1 MKILVTGST
10 GQLAGKIRELS
21 GTTNELNF
29 IFASK
34 DKLDITNTTEL
45 QRFFSSEKID
55 VLINCAAYTNVDGAE
70 STYQQANKV
79 NNFAVKEISRLSE
92 TYNFIFVHISTDY
105 VFDGSKGR
113 PYREKDKTSPL
124 GAYGKSKS
132 DGEVSIMENNCR
144 SIIIRTSW
152 LYSNLG
158 SNFVKNLLNL
168 AQENESLKVVDDQLG
183 SPTSAKDLS
192 KAIIHMIKS
201 KIFIEASSKKEIF
214 HFCNSGV
221 CSWYELANEVIKIK
235 KLDCKIIPCKTSEYK
250 NVAKRPF
257 YSALNNEKFSNS
269 FSFDIKTWQEALELS
284 LQETN
289 LN

>member
-1 MKILVTGST
+1 MKILVTGSA

-21 GTTNELNF
+21 GTIDELKF

-34 DKLDITNTTEL
+34 DKLDITDVTEL
-45 QRFFSSEKID
+45 RRFFSSEKID
-55 VLINCAAYTNVDGAE
+55 VLLNCAAYTNVDGAE
-70 STYQQANKV
+70 TTYQQANKV
-79 NNFAVKEISRLSE
+79 NNFAVKEMSGLSE
-92 TYNFIFVHISTDY
+92 TYDFTFVHISTDY

-113 PYREKDKTSPL
+113 PYKEKDKTNPL

-144 SIIIRTSW
+144 SIIVRTSW

-158 SNFVKNLLNL
+158 SNFVKNIINL
-168 AQENESLKVVDDQLG
+168 AQEKKSIKVVDDQLG

-192 KAIIHMIKS
+192 KAIMHMIRS
-201 KIFIEASSKKEIF
+201 SMFLEASSKKEIF

-221 CSWYELANEVIKIK
+221 CSWYELAKEIVKIK
-235 KLDCKIIPCKTSEYK
+235 KLDCKVIPCKSTEFK
-250 NVAKRPF
+250 TVAKRPF
-257 YSALNNEKFSNS
+257 YSALNNKKFSNS
-269 FSFDIKTWQEALELS
+269 FSFDIKPWQEALELS